1 MVNFFWISYQEN
13 GCKKVNLPILV
24 ILNMRVGQ
32 LIDVNKDNIFLKS
45 FAIQKTGATF
55 QALFNLATNY
65 SRTNYVKFPVLHFF
79 WKEEY
84 EIPYEIP
91 ESEDRISNVWLF
103 KIAF

>member
-1 MVNFFWISYQEN
+1 
-13 GCKKVNLPILV
+13 
-24 ILNMRVGQ
+24 MRVGQ

-79 WKEEY
+79 
-84 EIPYEIP
+84 
-91 ESEDRISNVWLF
+91 
-103 KIAF
+103 